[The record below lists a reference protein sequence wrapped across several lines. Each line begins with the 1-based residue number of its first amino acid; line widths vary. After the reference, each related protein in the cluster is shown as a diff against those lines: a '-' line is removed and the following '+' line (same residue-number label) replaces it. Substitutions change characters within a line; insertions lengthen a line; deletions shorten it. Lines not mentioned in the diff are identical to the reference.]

1 MLVAPE
7 PQIRAEM
14 LLTAAK
20 ITFIWIYIFEVVDLF
35 EVAMTCVYRLK
46 KSKRKNKYMDCK
58 SIFLSGKKTSD
69 WLTNVSLESWLTHF
83 YHSKMA

>member
-58 SIFLSGKKTSD
+58 SIFLSGKKNIR
-69 WLTNVSLESWLTHF
+69 LVN
-83 YHSKMA
+83 

>member
-20 ITFIWIYIFEVVDLF
+20 ITLIWIYIFEVVDLF

-46 KSKRKNKYMDCK
+46 KKVKGKINIWIANPYFYLEKNN
-58 SIFLSGKKTSD
+58 IRLV
-69 WLTNVSLESWLTHF
+69 N
-83 YHSKMA
+83 